1 MANTRKLH
9 YKDVKSDAAAYVGEV
24 GSIFFDPATTT
35 LRIGDGYT
43 QGGIPVTDGK
53 TASMFGAD
61 HGHDNAYI
69 TSSNHYT
76 GDLAYNWTFQWQS
89 NSKGEIICYNP
100 QSFNPSGVTTA
111 WTVTSYVNGVATVSR
126 STKTWDNGHSYG
138 TDLTAALTNSGDY
151 AQMVFVDLST
161 HAAFEVTWTA
171 ESSTAG
177 GISVR
182 VLYGDFTVQ
191 ANG

>member
-9 YKDVKSDAAAYVGEV
+9 YKDINSDAAAYVGEV

-53 TASMFGAD
+53 SAGVFSTA
-61 HGHDNAYI
+61 HGSDNAYI
-69 TSSNHYT
+69 LSSYHYT
-76 GDLAYNWTFQWQS
+76 GDACYQWTFQWQS
-89 NSKGEIICYNP
+89 NSKGEIFCYNP

-111 WTVTSYVNGVATVSR
+111 WTLTSYVNGVATVSR
-126 STKTWDNGHSYG
+126 GTKTWTNGDSYG

-151 AQMVFVDLST
+151 ARMVFVDLSA
-161 HAAFEVTWTA
+161 HSAFEVTWTA

-177 GISVR
+177 GIGVR
-182 VLYGDFTVQ
+182 VLYGDFTVRS
-191 ANG
+191 NG

>member
-53 TASMFGAD
+53 SASMLGTN

-69 TSSNHYT
+69 VSSNHYT

>member
-9 YKDVKSDAAAYVGEV
+9 YKDINSDAAAYVGEL

-35 LRIGDGYT
+35 LRIGNGYT
-43 QGGIPVTDGK
+43 TGGIPVTDGK

-69 TSSNHYT
+69 TSSGHYI
-76 GDLAYNWTFQWQS
+76 GDAYYQWSFYWQT
-89 NSKGEIICYNP
+89 NSKGRIQCEA
-100 QSFNPSGVTTA
+100 QGFNPSSVSTA

-126 STKTWDNGHSYG
+126 STKTWEYPYAE
-138 TDLTAALTNSGDY
+138 DLTATLTNSGDY
-151 AQMVFVDLST
+151 ARMVFVDLSA

-171 ESSTAG
+171 ESNTSG
-177 GISVR
+177 GIGVR
-182 VLYGDFTVQ
+182 VLYGDFTVRS
-191 ANG
+191 NG